1 MLKCEDMKKII
12 LTALLNLIG
21 LCLFAQQ
28 NAQFG
33 QYVFNGL
40 YINPAYAGYK
50 EELYMQAF
58 VRAQWAGI
66 QGAPQTLSISV
77 DEAVKEES
85 LGLGLLVSKDKIGA
99 QNSLNISGNFAYR
112 IKLDRT
118 ETNVLAFGVGIGVMQ
133 MGLNGSLLDPT
144 ETGDNRIPTG
154 YESRTVPDIR
164 AGVHYSNEKFFIGFS
179 ANNLLT
185 QYLPVFR
192 DNNLLSITSKPHFY
206 LTAGMVFPM
215 NDDFMFKST
224 FLIKDDLNGPTSLD
238 LNAFLMIK
246 QKLWLGGVYRT
257 SVKLYPKPELQS
269 DLRGRSAIGLIAE
282 FFVRENLRIG
292 YGYDYSL
299 NKLGNYDYGSHE
311 ISIGYYLQTA
321 KSRRPKCY
329 F

>member
-1 MLKCEDMKKII
+1 MKKIFLTI
-12 LTALLNLIG
+12 LFNLLC

-33 QYVFNGL
+33 QYMFNGL

-58 VRAQWAGI
+58 VRAQWTGI
-66 QGAPQTLSISV
+66 QGAPQTLSLSV
-77 DEAVKEES
+77 DAAVKEES

-99 QNSLNISGNFAYR
+99 QNSLNLSGNFAYR
-112 IKLDRT
+112 IKLDRIA
-118 ETNVLAFGVGIGVMQ
+118 TNILAFGVGIGVVQ
-133 MGLNGSLLDPT
+133 MGLNGSLLNPT

-164 AGVHYSNEKFFIGFS
+164 AGVHYSNQKLFVGFS

-192 DNNLLSITSKPHFY
+192 NNNLLSIAAKPHFY

-215 NDDFMFKST
+215 DNDFTFKPT

-238 LNAFLMIK
+238 LNAFLLIREK
-246 QKLWLGGVYRT
+246 FWLGAAYRT
-257 SVKLYPKPELQS
+257 SVKLYPKPALS
-269 DLRGRSAIGLIAE
+269 NDLRARSAVGLITE
-282 FFVRENLRIG
+282 FFVRNNLRVG

-321 KSRRPKCY
+321 KSRKPKCY

>member
-1 MLKCEDMKKII
+1 MRKIFLAI
-12 LTALLNLIG
+12 LFNLFC
-21 LCLFAQQ
+21 LCVSAQQ

-33 QYVFNGL
+33 QYMFNGL

-66 QGAPQTLSISV
+66 QGAPQTLSLSV
-77 DEAVKEES
+77 DGTAKEER

-99 QNSLNISGNFAYR
+99 QNSLNLSGNFAYR
-112 IKLDRT
+112 IKLDRN
-118 ETNVLAFGVGIGVMQ
+118 ETNVLAFGFGIGVMQ
-133 MGLNGSLLDPT
+133 MGLNGSLLNPT

-164 AGVHYSNEKFFIGFS
+164 AGVHYSSKKLFIGFS
-179 ANNLLT
+179 VNNLLT

-192 DNNLLSITSKPHFY
+192 NNNLLSITSKPHFY

-215 NDDFMFKST
+215 DNDFMFKPT

-238 LNAFLMIK
+238 LNAFLMIRE
-246 QKLWLGGVYRT
+246 KLLLGAAYRT
-257 SVKLYPKPELQS
+257 SVKLYPKPALPN
-269 DLRGRSAIGLIAE
+269 DLDAKSAVGLITE
-282 FFVRENLRIG
+282 FFVRNNLRIG

-311 ISIGYYLQTA
+311 VSIGYYLQTA
-321 KSRRPKCY
+321 KSRKPKCY

>member
-1 MLKCEDMKKII
+1 MKRI
-12 LTALLNLIG
+12 LITLF
-21 LCLFAQQ
+21 LCLCCMLTIAQQ

-33 QYVFNGL
+33 QYMFNGL
-40 YINPAYAGYK
+40 FINPAYAGYK

-58 VRAQWAGI
+58 VRSQWTGI
-66 QGAPQTLSISV
+66 KGAPQTLSISV
-77 DEAVKEES
+77 DEAVKDER

-99 QNSLNISGNFAYR
+99 QSSLNLSGNFAYR

-118 ETNVLAFGVGIGVMQ
+118 ETNVLAFGVGVGVMQ

-144 ETGDNRIPTG
+144 ESGDNRIPTG
-154 YESRTVPDIR
+154 FESRLVPDIR
-164 AGVHYSNEKFFIGFS
+164 AGVHYSNEKFFVGFS
-179 ANNLLT
+179 ANNLLS
-185 QYLPVFR
+185 QYLSVFQ
-192 DNNLLSITSKPHFY
+192 DNSLLSITSKPHFY

-215 NDDFMFKST
+215 NNDFLFKPS

-238 LNAFLMIK
+238 LNASMMIRER
-246 QKLWLGGVYRT
+246 LWLGGVYRT
-257 SVKLYPKPELQS
+257 SVKLYPKPLLQS
-269 DLRGRSAIGLIAE
+269 DVRNRSAIGLIAE
-282 FFVRENLRIG
+282 FFVQSNLRIG

-311 ISIGYYLQTA
+311 ISIGYYLNTA

>member
-1 MLKCEDMKKII
+1 MKKIV
-12 LTALLNLIG
+12 LTTLFNFFC

-33 QYVFNGL
+33 QYMFNGL

-58 VRAQWAGI
+58 VRAQWTGI

-99 QNSLNISGNFAYR
+99 QNSLNLSGNFAYR

-118 ETNVLAFGVGIGVMQ
+118 ETNILAFGVGIGVMQ
-133 MGLNGSLLDPT
+133 MGLNGNLLDPN
-144 ETGDNRIPTG
+144 ESGDNKIPTG
-154 YESRTVPDIR
+154 YESRIVHDIR

-206 LTAGMVFPM
+206 LTAGMIFPID
-215 NDDFMFKST
+215 NDFMFKPT

-246 QKLWLGGVYRT
+246 EKLWLGAAYRT
-257 SVKLYPKPELQS
+257 SIKLYPKSALQG
-269 DLRGRSAIGLIAE
+269 DLRARSAIGLVAE
-282 FFVRENLRIG
+282 FFIRENLRIG